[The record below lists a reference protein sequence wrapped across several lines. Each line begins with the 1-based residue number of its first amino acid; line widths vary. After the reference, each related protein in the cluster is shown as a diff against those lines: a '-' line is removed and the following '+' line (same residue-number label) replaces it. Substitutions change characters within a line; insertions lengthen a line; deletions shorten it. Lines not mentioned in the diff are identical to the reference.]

1 MPCLEPPS
9 PPHNPRLTLTC
20 SENLSVPQSSELP
33 QAKCKSYIKSS
44 LCNCMSTYCAFSFSE
59 ITIIIIRP
67 QRVSSEKK
75 EDLITSVEN
84 CTDWFSSQPRCAR
97 TYQCKWKIC
106 KFFCSAPT
114 FSGRI
119 GVNLERKKKLNE
131 TEAKIPPSFPV
142 RGKAGGSASR
152 VREGTVRSL
161 LSTPPL
167 GQAVPLCNTVLWPCQ
182 LFCTAASCLSFL
194 PLLLYSNQ
202 STALQ
207 HNFIHRVCRHV
218 NNLDHENNGIS
229 TSKGCGCA
237 LTCVVTFDC
246 LCYWFAIVAVH
257 FLPVYIYKF
266 LIAFR

>member
-9 PPHNPRLTLTC
+9 PPHNPRLILTC
-20 SENLSVPQSSELP
+20 TENLSVPQSSELP
-33 QAKCKSYIKSS
+33 RAKCKLYIRSS

-59 ITIIIIRP
+59 ITITIIIIRP

-106 KFFCSAPT
+106 KFFSSAPT

-119 GVNLERKKKLNE
+119 GVNLEKKKKLNE

-152 VREGTVRSL
+152 VREGTIHSL

-182 LFCTAASCLSFL
+182 LFCTAASHFCLY
-194 PLLLYSNQ
+194 YSIQTSQLRCN
-202 STALQ
+202 T
-207 HNFIHRVCRHV
+207 
-218 NNLDHENNGIS
+218 IS
-229 TSKGCGCA
+229 YTGC
-237 LTCVVTFDC
+237 VDM
-246 LCYWFAIVAVH
+246 
-257 FLPVYIYKF
+257 
-266 LIAFR
+266 